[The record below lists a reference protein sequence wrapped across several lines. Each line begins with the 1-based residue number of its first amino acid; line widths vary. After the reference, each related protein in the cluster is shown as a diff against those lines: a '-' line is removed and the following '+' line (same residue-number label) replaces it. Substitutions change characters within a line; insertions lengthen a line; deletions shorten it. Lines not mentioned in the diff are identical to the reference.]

1 MARIT
6 LGCRWVGA
14 RWVQDSNKLLGS
26 QCAHQGRDKVLH
38 PPTVER
44 SVAQLIVVGVH
55 LGNHHSLLAQLSP
68 HALFT
73 FQARARPMVSVPQ
86 THPALCSSC
95 LAGPVLDD
103 CVEHLSSRAVHLEG
117 VGGDLE
123 DQPQQIF
130 VDMLVSSHALQGQA
144 LLAGSLLLSSLHKVD
159 R

>member
-38 PPTVER
+38 PPTVEL

-103 CVEHLSSRAVHLEG
+103 CVEHLGSRAVHLEG
-117 VGGDLE
+117 GPAPPPKSAFPLAAPAKCLRPLG
-123 DQPQQIF
+123 
-130 VDMLVSSHALQGQA
+130 HAPA
-144 LLAGSLLLSSLHKVD
+144 PMPVA
-159 R
+159 